1 MKNKNNKM
9 GESANFWPIPMS
21 IAKNEEVE
29 LFCKYLVFLSTK

>member
-9 GESANFWPIPMS
+9 GESANFQPTPMFT
-21 IAKNEEVE
+21 AKNEKLK